1 MQKQGGSQYGLPPME
16 MVQQFSSGAAGTR
29 QPRMVGIHGGADH
42 LQHHPAAE
50 DASPISSRSAPQAQV
65 AVPRSP
71 AAILDELGGG
81 GGVAAARSFADEEE
95 AVGAGEEA
103 ERGGGVGSRWPRQET
118 LALLKIRSEMDA
130 DFRDATLKGPLW
142 ENVSR

>member
-16 MVQQFSSGAAGTR
+16 MVQQFSAAAAGTR

-65 AVPRSP
+65 
-71 AAILDELGGG
+71 AILDELGGG